1 MWITKTIFVGSD
13 GNRTIEINE
22 STTKEWAE
30 KKRAKQLERWYDI
43 IVQSPRDIYDLPDC
57 LYDIVSKTNDAEEN
71 DFQLDMIQFT
81 LEMKNK
87 YSEPNF
93 KNSFSI
99 EVYESEKN
107 SDS

>member
-30 KKRAKQLERWYDI
+30 KKRTKQLERWYDI
-43 IVQSPRDIYDLPDC
+43 LVQLPNESYDLPSF
-57 LYDIVSKTNDAEEN
+57 LYDIVSKTNDEEEC
-71 DFQLDMIQFT
+71 DFQLDMIKFT

-87 YSEPNF
+87 YSKPNV

-99 EVYESEKN
+99 EVFESDEK
-107 SDS
+107 

>member
-43 IVQSPRDIYDLPDC
+43 LVQSPNESYDLPSI
-57 LYDIVSKTNDAEEN
+57 LYDIVSKTNDADEYN
-71 DFQLDMIQFT
+71 FQLDMIQFT

-87 YSEPNF
+87 YSKPNV

-99 EVYESEKN
+99 EVFESDEK
-107 SDS
+107 